1 MRPVVTKIFII
12 EPMVL
17 EKDVSFHPT
26 VDIFHILTY
35 QNVATTYLLTLKYAK
50 NEF

>member
-26 VDIFHILTY
+26 VDIFSYFDIPKRRNNIPFDP
-35 QNVATTYLLTLKYAK
+35 QICQ
-50 NEF
+50 E